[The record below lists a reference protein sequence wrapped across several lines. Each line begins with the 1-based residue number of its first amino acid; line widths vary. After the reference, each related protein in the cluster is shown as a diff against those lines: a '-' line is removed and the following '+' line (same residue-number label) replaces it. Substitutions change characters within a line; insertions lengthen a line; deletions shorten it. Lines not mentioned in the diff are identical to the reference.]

1 MSIQRRDATIELLIK
16 DNGLV
21 SASLLTLFFDNRFYK
36 NHPNHFSV
44 VRREEFIVFYTLNR
58 VDVFTIIWF
67 AIFRCRRFHHHMV
80 CDIHI
85 LMVARL
91 FRNLDF

>member
-1 MSIQRRDATIELLIK
+1 MPIQRRDATIELLIK

-21 SASLLTLFFDNRFYK
+21 SAWLLTLFFDNRFYK
-36 NHPNHFSV
+36 NRPNHFSV

-67 AIFRCRRFHHHMV
+67 AIFRF
-80 CDIHI
+80 
-85 LMVARL
+85 LW
-91 FRNLDF
+91 